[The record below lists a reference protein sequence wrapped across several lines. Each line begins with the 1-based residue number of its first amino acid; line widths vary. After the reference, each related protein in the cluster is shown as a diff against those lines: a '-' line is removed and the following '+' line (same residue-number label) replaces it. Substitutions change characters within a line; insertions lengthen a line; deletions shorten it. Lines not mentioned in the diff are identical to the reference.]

1 MQLRENGIP
10 YIWADAIVFKL
21 VLAIARIRENTW
33 TRLNLITGISVP
45 RIHPSTDQCML
56 DTSRNLAM
64 NSVKN
69 FDRF

>member
-1 MQLRENGIP
+1 MQLRENSIP
-10 YIWADAIVFKL
+10 YIWANAIVFKL

-33 TRLNLITGISVP
+33 TRLNLITGISMP
-45 RIHPSTDQCML
+45 RIHPSADQGML